1 MFNLF
6 RSLSILLF
14 VAPLF
19 AQPTIEVDGTI
30 DQTLPSQPE
39 KTIQLIRLKLSSE
52 AESLIAKKMFQ
63 AKLANTNKLVLTS
76 TGTTPSVQLA
86 MNNVPVLDQGPHG
99 TCVTF
104 SATAALDAIIGQ
116 GDYIS
121 QLCTLTLNQYLSSH
135 GYAPDFWN
143 GTLPKH
149 VFNQMNIFG
158 IVNKANE
165 HQYGCGGLNAYPNL
179 PSTKSNEMD
188 VDQFHQISQNLFDLV
203 DFDTTQILDYYQFV
217 QKETPV
223 GKVEQDVKNC
233 LNQGD
238 RLTIGTIVIPD
249 NFIGAYGKY
258 HASHDTWILNSDV
271 VSYINSNQELAGHA
285 MVLTGYDD
293 NAVVMDS
300 QGNSHRGLFTLR
312 NSWGPRAGDQGNF
325 YMSYDYFRSL
335 VMDLM
340 RIRKLS

>member
-52 AESLIAKKMFQ
+52 AETLIAKKMVQ
-63 AKLANTNKLVLTS
+63 AKLLDTNKLVLE
-76 TGTTPSVQLA
+76 GTRVTPSVQLG

-104 SATAALDAIIGQ
+104 STTAALDAIIGQ

-158 IVNKANE
+158 IISKTNE
-165 HQYGCGGLNAYPNL
+165 QQYGCGGLTEYPNL

-188 VDQFHQISQNLFDLV
+188 VDEFHQISENLSDLI

-217 QKETPV
+217 QKETSV
-223 GKVEQDVKNC
+223 KKIEQDVKNA

-249 NFIGAYGKY
+249 GFIGAYGKY
-258 HASHDTWILNSDV
+258 HVSNDTWILNADV
-271 VSYINSNQELAGHA
+271 VNYINSNQELAGHA

-293 NAVVMDS
+293 YAVVMDS
-300 QGNSHRGLFTLR
+300 QGKVHRGLFTLR